1 MGKKRQDTPNRYRES
16 RSDASVKTTQQ
27 AAEKALGLPK
37 GSVKIVLPS
46 GRKAR
51 EDGSIESLRNT
62 YKGKKRALAA
72 GSG

>member
-1 MGKKRQDTPNRYRES
+1 MSKKRQDTPNRYRES
-16 RSDASVKTTQQ
+16 RSDASVKATQQ

-51 EDGSIESLRNT
+51 EDGTIQSLRNN
-62 YKGKKRALAA
+62 YKKSK
-72 GSG
+72 